1 MSDPNTTDE
10 ILATLLLHWEEAW
23 DQGRDLPPETLCAQ
37 HPHLIEKLRDRIA
50 ALKQMAWMT
59 KSDLEHDRSIN
70 EPDTM
75 VGRTLAGRY
84 HIETLIAEG
93 GFGRVY
99 RAFDPELQRHVALK
113 VSKSNRV
120 SSPEQANQLLEEAR
134 RAAKLRHPGIV
145 SVYDVGRD
153 DGLVFIVSDLIEGQ
167 SLAEMIERNRPKPS
181 DAARIIADVADG
193 LQFAHDQGFVHRDIK
208 PANIL
213 IDLQGR
219 PHITD
224 FGIAATVE
232 QISKGEAAT
241 SGTLAYMAPEQ
252 LSGDSHLIGTRTD
265 IHALGVVLYEV
276 LTGKNPFD
284 TDVPSSVREQIILRQ
299 PQFTTTF
306 DIPDDLQRIC
316 IRCLSKHP
324 SGRFNT
330 AEELA
335 AALRNIKTG
344 TGVSRQLWWLVVPL
358 IASLIAAM
366 IWFGK
371 GSVGDRKVQTNNI
384 NSTVDVRPEEG
395 AFFFDGKSRIIT
407 PLISFAPCTLE
418 VWFRMAD
425 DRREQFIIGSDVPHN
440 FGIGIGVN
448 NHNPIAESIRGGF
461 HVDQPITPGKWT
473 HLAAVYGPDETK
485 LFVDGKKIGVGAAT
499 LLPSIQTHF
508 VIGNVGED
516 HTNLFFKGQVRCLRI
531 SKGER
536 YSTDFEPEFSFKPDA
551 ADSAHRAILI
561 FEGSKAEKDRV
572 IDLSGEGNDGKW
584 EIEDDLSR

>member
-1 MSDPNTTDE
+1 MSDSTDDE
-10 ILATLLLHWEEAW
+10 TLATLLLQWEEAW
-23 DQGRDLPPETLCAQ
+23 DQGRDLPPENLCALRLD
-37 HPHLIEKLRDRIA
+37 LIETLRDRIA

-59 KSDLEHDRSIN
+59 KSDIEQDNIEN
-70 EPDTM
+70 EPDILL
-75 VGRTLAGRY
+75 GRTLAGRY
-84 HIETLIAEG
+84 RIETLIAEG

-181 DAARIIADVADG
+181 DAARIIADVADA

-232 QISKGEAAT
+232 QISKGDAAT

-252 LSGDSHLIGTRTD
+252 LSGDTHLIGTRTD

-284 TDVPSSVREQIILRQ
+284 TDVPSSLREQIILRQ
-299 PQFTTTF
+299 PQLTTTS

-316 IRCLSKHP
+316 LRCLSKHP
-324 SGRFNT
+324 SDRFNT
-330 AEELA
+330 AGELA
-335 AALRNIKTG
+335 IALRSIKTG
-344 TGVSRQLWWLVVPL
+344 KRASRKLWWLVVPL
-358 IASLIAAM
+358 VASLIIAI

-371 GSVGDRKVQTNNI
+371 GLVGDRNVQTNNI
-384 NSTVDVRPEEG
+384 NSTRDVRPEEG
-395 AFFFDGKSRIIT
+395 TFFFDGKNRIIT

-418 VWFRMAD
+418 AWFRMSD
-425 DRREQFIIGSDVPHN
+425 SRQEQFIIGSDVPHN
-440 FGIGIGVN
+440 YGIGIGVN
-448 NHNPIAESIRGGF
+448 NYNPIAESIRGGF
-461 HVDQPITPGKWT
+461 HVDMPITPGKWT

-485 LFVDGKKIGVGAAT
+485 LFVDGKKIGVAAAT
-499 LLPSIQTHF
+499 LPPSIQTRF

-516 HTNLFFKGQVRCLRI
+516 HTNLFFNGQVRCLRI

-536 YSTDFEPEFSFKPDA
+536 FSTDFEPESSFTPDA
-551 ADSAHRAILI
+551 ADSAHQAILI
-561 FEGSKAEKDRV
+561 IDGSKAEGNRV
-572 IDLSGEGNDGKW
+572 IDLSGNGNDGKW
-584 EIEDDLSR
+584 EGISQ